1 MLAHV
6 YRNSYMEECSGRNAN
21 DEYSGTS
28 FSQPESS
35 DIPCLD
41 EFIVQARA
49 IVV

>member
-6 YRNSYMEECSGRNAN
+6 YRNSDMERCSGRNAN

-28 FSQPESS
+28 FSHS

-41 EFIVQARA
+41 EFIVR
-49 IVV
+49 VRV